1 MPLESHAL
9 FGLSVAGARDCR
21 NWSSGDGRLG
31 CAVGGAIFQS
41 LSNPFVSGKKII
53 LDRNAFGS
61 VSALSASWR
70 WIGRSFLSSFQ
81 EAERFGS
88 GDGEQKASMTRQ
100 MPYEPLPAS
109 VLSGVFMDSEQ
120 TPSNKGTY
128 DADDKGRNDPKQPEP
143 IERLDDV
150 IDEREIAVNEHRSN
164 GARQDADEENENRK
178 KSSEERITGATWPPT
193 RGGPPAKSE
202 HTTKSNRRLDRVG
215 KCQSRAIVDARN
227 ENANAD
233 KQRN

>member
-1 MPLESHAL
+1 
-9 FGLSVAGARDCR
+9 
-21 NWSSGDGRLG
+21 
-31 CAVGGAIFQS
+31 
-41 LSNPFVSGKKII
+41 
-53 LDRNAFGS
+53 
-61 VSALSASWR
+61 
-70 WIGRSFLSSFQ
+70 
-81 EAERFGS
+81 
-88 GDGEQKASMTRQ
+88 MTRQ

-109 VLSGVFMDSEQ
+109 VLLGVFMDSEQ

-128 DADDKGRNDPKQPEP
+128 DADDKGRNDPKQAEP
-143 IERLDDV
+143 VERLDDV

-164 GARQDADEENENRK
+164 GARQDADEENGNRK
-178 KSSEERITGATWPPT
+178 KSSEERITGATCPPT

-215 KCQSRAIVDARN
+215 KCQSCAIVDARN